1 MNFNKK
7 INTEKSC
14 DWVYVGEHVWVYGR
28 LFQYVYYF
36 NVFQIQP
43 GDGLPANVCEQCEN
57 LVNICYNF
65 KLQVEQSDFTLQK
78 YYASQQ
84 EHLPFPQVW
93 CRPVLNF
100 IIK

>member
-1 MNFNKK
+1 MC
-7 INTEKSC
+7 EC
-14 DWVYVGEHVWVYGR
+14 MED
-28 LFQYVYYF
+28 YF
-36 NVFQIQP
+36 SMCIILMFFQIQP

-93 CRPVLNF
+93 CRLVLNF